1 MLNIVLIG
9 GPGAGKGTQ
18 ARLLRERLGIP
29 QVASGELFR
38 IHLKNK
44 SELGELARSYI
55 DKGELVPDDVT
66 IAMIRARL
74 CEPDCAQGVLLDGF
88 PRTMPQVDALNG
100 LLCELQATIIVVP
113 YIHVHPDVLLK
124 RLAGRWTCKKCGHGY
139 HTIFSPPKEEGI
151 CDIDGSSLYQ
161 REDDTEATQRHR
173 IKVYFE
179 QTAPLI
185 DYFRQRDLLV
195 EINGEQTINEV
206 HRDLENSIVAAKSLN
221 CE

>member
-18 ARLLRERLGIP
+18 ARLLRERLKIP

-38 IHLKNK
+38 THLKNK
-44 SELGELARSYI
+44 SELGEIARSYI
-55 DKGELVPDDVT
+55 DAGELVPDDVT
-66 IAMIRARL
+66 IAMIRTRL
-74 CEPDCAQGVLLDGF
+74 LEPDCAQGVLLDGF

-113 YIHVHPDVLLK
+113 YIHVHPDVLLE

-139 HTIFSPPKEEGI
+139 HIIFKPPKEEGI
-151 CDIDGSSLYQ
+151 CDIDGSPLYQ
-161 REDDTEATQRHR
+161 RDDDTEATQRHR
-173 IKVYFE
+173 IEVYFE

-185 DYFRQRDLLV
+185 DYFQQRELLV
-195 EINGEQTINEV
+195 EINGEQTIDEV
-206 HRDLENSIVAAKSLN
+206 HRDLVNAVVAAKSLD
-221 CE
+221 C